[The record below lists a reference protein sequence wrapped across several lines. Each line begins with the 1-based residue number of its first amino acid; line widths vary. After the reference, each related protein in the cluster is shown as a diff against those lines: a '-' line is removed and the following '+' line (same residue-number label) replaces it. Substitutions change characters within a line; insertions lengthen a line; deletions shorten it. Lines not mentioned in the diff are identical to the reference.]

1 MVVVD
6 DDFDLGLEMSNTSR
20 ASTKT
25 SRSPRAASGL
35 ANIFEAKGTST
46 RMAGGSN
53 MEGDGEGD
61 DEVGNPIHFPGTLP
75 PLPRGVGE
83 SARRATVL

>member
-1 MVVVD
+1 MD
-6 DDFDLGLEMSNTSR
+6 DGFDLGLEMSNTSR

-25 SRSPRAASGL
+25 SRPRAASGS
-35 ANIFEAKGTST
+35 ANIFGAAGTST

-53 MEGDGEGD
+53 MESDGEGD
-61 DEVGNPIHFPGTLP
+61 GEVGNPIHLPGTLS
-75 PLPRGVGE
+75 RGVAE